1 MKLLIIFTSRN
12 DEKKLTEHLREQNL
26 TVTVIGSEG
35 GFLRRQNSTLLVALP
50 DTRLTDALAVIK
62 KTCPART
69 EQVDTSFAAGGVE
82 NVGLPKSAEIP
93 IGGATVLVLSIEKLI
108 KT

>member
-1 MKLLIIFTSRN
+1 MKLLIIFTNRE
-12 DEKKLTEHLREQNL
+12 DEKKLTEHLREQNF

-50 DTRLTDALAVIK
+50 DTRVANALTTIRKV
-62 KTCPART
+62 CPART

-82 NVGLPKSAEIP
+82 NVGLPKPAEIP
-93 IGGATVLVLSIEKLI
+93 IGGATVLVLNIEKLI